1 MPTACGT
8 WGLLRPRSCGT
19 SEFCCALSLML
30 HVYVLTGFCRR
41 FLIKDAED
49 DMASERL
56 KA

>member
-1 MPTACGT
+1 MPTASGT

-19 SEFCCALSLML
+19 SEFCCALFLML
-30 HVYVLTGFCRR
+30 RVYVLTIVRGR